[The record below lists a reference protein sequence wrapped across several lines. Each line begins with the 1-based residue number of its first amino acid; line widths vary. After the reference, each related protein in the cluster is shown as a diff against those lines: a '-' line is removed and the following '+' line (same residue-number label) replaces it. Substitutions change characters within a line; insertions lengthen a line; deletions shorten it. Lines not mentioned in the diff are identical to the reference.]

1 MKMIGR
7 LSSRLRTTFP
17 STKGHDPHALD
28 DLLHS
33 VACKSAVR
41 ANDKNTVPE
50 LWEIVQL
57 LQEDEN
63 ARYCPHGVRSPE
75 AFPAGS
81 WKSCLAGWDKQKQ
94 EGMLRWKTG
103 YRWQ

>member
-1 MKMIGR
+1 M
-7 LSSRLRTTFP
+7 T
-17 STKGHDPHALD
+17 PHALD

-63 ARYCPHGVRSPE
+63 ARYCPHGRPVARSFSRRE
-75 AFPAGS
+75 LEKLFGR
-81 WKSCLAGWDKQKQ
+81 LG
-94 EGMLRWKTG
+94 
-103 YRWQ
+103 